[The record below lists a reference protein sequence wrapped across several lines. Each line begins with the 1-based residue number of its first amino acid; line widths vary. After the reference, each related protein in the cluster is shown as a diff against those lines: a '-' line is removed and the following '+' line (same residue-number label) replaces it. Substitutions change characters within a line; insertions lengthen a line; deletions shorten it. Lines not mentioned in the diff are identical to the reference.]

1 MKQELKPK
9 TVREKAIEY
18 PEAYKRQIIE
28 EYLLTGVPKM
38 QLQSKYGIR
47 FKSAIATWMKK
58 LGYVD
63 VYRNNCNLAN
73 IKVTE
78 LPEKSKNQKAVSSD
92 RALELEIKLLKRQL
106 EDERLRS
113 EMLNRMVDL
122 AEKTYKIPVR
132 KNSNTK

>member
-1 MKQELKPK
+1 LE
-9 TVREKAIEY
+9 
-18 PEAYKRQIIE
+18 
-28 EYLLTGVPKM
+28 
-38 QLQSKYGIR
+38 
-47 FKSAIATWMKK
+47 
-58 LGYVD
+58 
-63 VYRNNCNLAN
+63 N

-78 LPEKSKNQKAVSSD
+78 LPKKSKNQKAVSSD